1 MPAPE
6 YRRTKSNPP
15 STKPLLVLK
24 DPQLKPPAKLNERR
38 DQLRQI
44 LFARF
49 DFTEMARRALGANW
63 RRRSPEEQEEFVRLF
78 TQVLEHAYAGIIES
92 YTDEKIVYTNERIDG
107 TFADVS
113 SKVLTSK
120 GEEYSINYKA
130 HLVSNEWKVY
140 DVVAENIS
148 LVNNYRSQFTR
159 VIAHESYEELVR
171 RLKNKADFERTE
183 KAIVARLVAVERRA
197 VASLPA
203 ASWGGVH
210 PAILTRIY
218 ARSMRKS
225 NLRRRR

>member
-1 MPAPE
+1 MELKNNPM
-6 YRRTKSNPP
+6 TKAIVLLLLTATLSLVSRSASAGVPTDQIK
-15 STKPLLVLK
+15 STVDKALLVLK

-63 RRRSPEEQEEFVRLF
+63 RRRSPQEQEEFVRLF

-130 HLVSNEWKVY
+130 HLISNEWKVY

-171 RLKNKADFERTE
+171 RLKNKADFE
-183 KAIVARLVAVERRA
+183 
-197 VASLPA
+197 LP
-203 ASWGGVH
+203 
-210 PAILTRIY
+210 
-218 ARSMRKS
+218 KKQ
-225 NLRRRR
+225 

>member
-1 MPAPE
+1 MM
-6 YRRTKSNPP
+6 RKNNWILKSFIV
-15 STKPLLVLK
+15 LLLTAALSSVSRSAVAGVPTEQIKATVEKALVVLK
-24 DPQLKPPAKLNERR
+24 DPELKPPAKMSERR

-49 DFTEMARRALGANW
+49 DFTEMARRALGGNW
-63 RRRSPEEQEEFVRLF
+63 RRRTPQEQEEFVRLF

-107 TFADVS
+107 SFADVN
-113 SKVLTSK
+113 SKILTSK

-171 RLKNKADFERTE
+171 RLKNKADFDVP
-183 KAIVARLVAVERRA
+183 K
-197 VASLPA
+197 
-203 ASWGGVH
+203 
-210 PAILTRIY
+210 
-218 ARSMRKS
+218 KQ
-225 NLRRRR
+225 